1 MKNASAHLTA
11 RTPSAPVDVLL
22 SATDLYVRHERHSKS
37 ERDVFEVLALNLLK
51 ETSDAARL
59 RIANLLADHK
69 DAPEAVL
76 RALARDADTKI
87 AAIALR
93 RLNETA
99 PSALPVAGNDDL
111 EGAEPPLAYEEP
123 VSANFSDEAES
134 EHVSTLEEDLAA
146 TALRGSFVDHFA
158 DGLTRDKVETSELL
172 ITRYVDLPDDMRREA
187 IAAAELMVLI
197 QMTSGGY
204 KSPMP
209 VFKDSARAKLFHAA
223 MGGQTSILVEELS
236 YLLGLARDIS
246 TKIVVED
253 TGEAFAICLKA
264 LDMPKMLASQVLIR
278 IFGHQNDIAKMR
290 DVIAL
295 FSNVSQ
301 NAAKVLV
308 KGWITGKVNYP
319 SQESLRQTS
328 ANLAAETSAA
338 RSTTAN
344 QVVATEE
351 EKQATAAKALAE
363 TVSQVTSQ
371 MAAQTAA
378 DQGATAVASESTASA
393 RDTAHHQPQYQES
406 TQYQESARAP
416 RRSGQRKTSVWD
428 EIREIE
434 ELLKIG

>member
-111 EGAEPPLAYEEP
+111 EGAEPPVAYEEP
-123 VSANFSDEAES
+123 VSVGFSDEAES
-134 EHVSTLEEDLAA
+134 QHVSTLEEDLAA

-328 ANLAAETSAA
+328 ARQTSVHQAAETSTA

-344 QVVATEE
+344 PVVATEE

-371 MAAQTAA
+371 IAAQTAA
-378 DQGATAVASESTASA
+378 DQGATAVASESAASS
-393 RDTAHHQPQYQES
+393 RDTVHHQPQYQES
-406 TQYQESARAP
+406 VPAP